1 VATFSSKTGQ
11 WEMKEHGAHDDV
23 MAFSAWGPG
32 IRAGNCIYWQS
43 DARARV
49 LCFDVARGGRVS
61 AFREPP
67 LADGGTKRVGRSLG
81 SAGGRLRLCA
91 FDVRDNEPGNGQPH
105 AVEGVHSVFF
115 LDDSHSGTW
124 RRAHEVVVRDDIS
137 VSFSRV
143 PHGAEVPVDFA
154 GASGSSIIVNK
165 NQVLFCRH
173 LESGNKVRLFDL
185 NKQYGRM
192 AKLYNNLD
200 VFPLF
205 Q

>member
-1 VATFSSKTGQ
+1 
-11 WEMKEHGAHDDV
+11 
-23 MAFSAWGPG
+23 
-32 IRAGNCIYWQS
+32 
-43 DARARV
+43 
-49 LCFDVARGGRVS
+49 
-61 AFREPP
+61 
-67 LADGGTKRVGRSLG
+67 VGRSLG

-91 FDVRDNEPGNGQPH
+91 FDVRDNEPGDNEPH
-105 AVEGVHSVFF
+105 AVEGVHGVFF
-115 LDDSHSGTW
+115 LDDGDAGSTW

-137 VSFSRV
+137 VSFFGV

-165 NQVLFCRH
+165 NQVLFRRH

-192 AKLYNNLD
+192 ARLYNNLD
-200 VFPLF
+200 MFPLF